1 LPAGAIFLPFEL
13 QKSFLKPFQL
23 LVLKSSNG
31 LSKELLMQ
39 NAARVQWEDAQ
50 LWIFEEEDFLM
61 NPFEPRF

>member
-1 LPAGAIFLPFEL
+1 L
-13 QKSFLKPFQL
+13 KSFLSL
-23 LVLKSSNG
+23 DLRSSNG

-50 LWIFEEEDFLM
+50 LWIFEEEDSLM

>member
-1 LPAGAIFLPFEL
+1 
-13 QKSFLKPFQL
+13 
-23 LVLKSSNG
+23 

-50 LWIFEEEDFLM
+50 LWISEEEEFLM